1 MAVPVVETQGLGK
14 RYGSLTALKELTLT
28 IEEGSIYGF
37 IGPNGAG
44 KTTTLKILA
53 TLLLPSR
60 GTAKICGVDLREG
73 PAKIRPLVGYMP
85 DFFGVYDDMKVWE
98 YMDFF
103 GAAFKLP
110 REKRLASME
119 GLLALVNLE
128 DKRNDY
134 VESLSR
140 GMKQRLCLARA
151 LIHDPALLILDEP
164 ASGLDPR
171 ARVEM
176 RELLKELKQMG
187 KTIIVSSHILPE
199 LSELC
204 THIGIIERDD
214 FPWTVAEPLVEAGWG
229 NALVDAT
236 PLYAAIRQP
245 ADPAEIGLAQ
255 HAAGMA
261 GKALDALPS
270 NAGKASQSL
279 AAIEASARCDGA
291 EEVLVRIAPDLTK
304 SAVLQRI
311 EEDAVL
317 GARYAVQ
324 LSLAYKGVWV
334 RLVRCVSS
342 GAAPVSWE
350 AARRWLADAATRMT
364 AANVA
369 SGPQGSA
376 PGEVAAWSVEACLG
390 NEPLT
395 VIAHGGSGSARTSVS
410 RSLPAG
416 ALGVLNVQLLTKD
429 GPWHGSVPFVLG
441 AQGASTK
448 LLA

>member
-204 THIGIIERDD
+204 THIGIIERG
-214 FPWTVAEPLVEAGWG
+214 TLLVSDEVNRIIEGIQEKKVIKVRVLGGHEERFWSALQSFGRAGEVSEVTAADGLGHGAFSVELTGGDEAT
-229 NALVDAT
+229 ASF
-236 PLYAAIRQP
+236 
-245 ADPAEIGLAQ
+245 LAY
-255 HAAGMA
+255 
-261 GKALDALPS
+261 L
-270 NAGKASQSL
+270 
-279 AAIEASARCDGA
+279 IEASVKVVSYA
-291 EEVLVRIAPDLTK
+291 EEPTDLEDIFFKVTK
-304 SAVLQRI
+304 
-311 EEDAVL
+311 
-317 GARYAVQ
+317 GAVQ
-324 LSLAYKGVWV
+324 
-334 RLVRCVSS
+334 
-342 GAAPVSWE
+342 
-350 AARRWLADAATRMT
+350 
-364 AANVA
+364 
-369 SGPQGSA
+369 
-376 PGEVAAWSVEACLG
+376 
-390 NEPLT
+390 
-395 VIAHGGSGSARTSVS
+395 
-410 RSLPAG
+410 
-416 ALGVLNVQLLTKD
+416 
-429 GPWHGSVPFVLG
+429 
-441 AQGASTK
+441 
-448 LLA
+448 